1 MNPECQPQQHSTTGG
16 PVTSEIALRI
26 EELRK
31 SVVSYLDSLNLPNGD
46 KDGTRLRKD
55 QVRRLHVDHRH
66 EAASRQRDLYRR
78 KRDSLLEHFADGT
91 DLDPARI
98 SPEIVEIQP
107 DSEDGDLFRIAT
119 LLWSVPVSR
128 GYGRRMRFVVKD
140 RQNGKLIGLLALGSP
155 VFNLRARD
163 NWVGWTTDDRR
174 HRLTSVMDAYV
185 LGAVPPYDQLIGG
198 KLVAALVTSQEIGA
212 LFANRYRGQMGIIS
226 GERRD
231 PELALVTTTSA
242 LGRSSLYN
250 RLTIKG
256 KFSFVRL
263 GQTGG
268 YGHFHIPDGL
278 FNEMRKLL
286 ETLGHEYANGHQFGS
301 GPNWR
306 MRVVREGLKALDLDQ
321 DLLRHGIQREVHA
334 VPIATNWRE
343 YLCRRTDTVAF
354 QRVSVADI
362 GEACKTRWMVPRADR
377 RPDFRNWSR
386 GDTQALIEEH
396 LL

>member
-1 MNPECQPQQHSTTGG
+1 MKPESDRRPSNPSDVSMTTETVG
-16 PVTSEIALRI
+16 LI

-31 SVVSYLDSLNLPNGD
+31 SVVDYLGSLNLPNGNED
-46 KDGTRLRKD
+46 RRKLRKD
-55 QVRRLHVDHRH
+55 QVRQLHASHRQ
-66 EAASRQRDLYRR
+66 ETASRERDLYRR
-78 KRDSLLEHFADGT
+78 KRGRILEHFADGT
-91 DLDPARI
+91 DLDPAKI

-107 DSEDGDLFRIAT
+107 ESEDGDLFRIAT

-128 GYGRRMRFVVKD
+128 GYGRRMRFIVRD

-163 NWVGWTTDDRR
+163 NWVGWTTEDRR

-185 LGAVPPYDQLIGG
+185 VGAVPPYAQLIGG
-198 KLVAALVTSQEIGA
+198 KLVAALAASQEVGT
-212 LFANRYRGQMGIIS
+212 LFANRYRGRRGIIS
-226 GERRD
+226 GEVQD

-250 RLTIKG
+250 RLTLKG
-256 KFSFVRL
+256 KLSFERL

-278 FNEMRKLL
+278 FNDMRKLL
-286 ETLGHEYANGHQFGS
+286 ETLDHEYANGHQFGS

-306 MRVVREGLKALDLDQ
+306 MRVVREGLKALELDQ
-321 DLLRHGIQREVHA
+321 DLLRHGIQREIYA
-334 VPIATNWRE
+334 VPIAGNWRE
-343 YLCRRTDTVAF
+343 YLCRRTDTVNF
-354 QRVSVADI
+354 QRLLVADI
-362 GEACKTRWMVPRADR
+362 AEACKDRWLVPRADR

-386 GDTQALIEEH
+386 ADTQALIEQH